1 MGNEII
7 DTGIIGSPRVGAP
20 SLMAVPG
27 SRAPWTAPRAA
38 DSGAFARKLIKVSN
52 PALSAELQRDPNRN
66 HHKFMTYIAAVGGA
80 SGSHPDTDPV

>member
-1 MGNEII
+1 VGDEII

-38 DSGAFARKLIKVSN
+38 GHGAFARKLIEPSN
-52 PALSAELQRDPNRN
+52 PALPAEIQRDPNRN
-66 HHKFMTYIAAVGGA
+66 HHKSMTYIAAAGGA